1 MLLGHRPHD
10 DVLRV
15 LAAAEA
21 GFGPEIEPGG
31 AYACA
36 SRKEEF
42 GLAIV
47 EALAIGLPVVAPRT
61 GGPSSYVEDGVTGRL
76 VDTLDRPALAAA
88 IGDALDLAG
97 RLGRPELARSLVAER
112 VSIQTMSDALIPVYE
127 VALAHATCR
136 PAAPVRG

>member
-15 LAAAEA
+15 LAVAEA
-21 GFGPEIEPGG
+21 GLGSTIAPGG

-47 EALAIGLPVVAPRT
+47 EALAAGLPVVAPRA
-61 GGPSSYVEDGVTGRL
+61 GGPSSYVEDGMTGRL
-76 VDTLDRPALAAA
+76 VDTIDQRALASA
-88 IGDALDLAG
+88 IADALDLAG
-97 RLGRPELARSLVAER
+97 EPGRAER
-112 VSIQTMSDALIPVYE
+112 ARALVEERFTIRAMAETLVPVYAAASRSS
-127 VALAHATCR
+127 VAI
-136 PAAPVRG
+136 PA